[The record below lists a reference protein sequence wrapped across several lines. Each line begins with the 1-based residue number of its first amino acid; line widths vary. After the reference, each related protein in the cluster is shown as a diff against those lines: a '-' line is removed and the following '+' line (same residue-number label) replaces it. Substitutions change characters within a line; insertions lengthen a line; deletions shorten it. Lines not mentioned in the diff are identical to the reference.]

1 MLHKL
6 YHFWSIEKYG
16 MSQNT
21 LDDVYIYIWTI
32 SFDIIY
38 RTIFGALAFNF
49 DLSFVN
55 LYPLHILFSWWHK
68 RSYGSLRKN
77 CPISHD
83 NVGQR

>member
-1 MLHKL
+1 
-6 YHFWSIEKYG
+6 

-21 LDDVYIYIWTI
+21 LDDVYIYIYIYIWTI

-55 LYPLHILFSWWHK
+55 LYPLHILFS
-68 RSYGSLRKN
+68 
-77 CPISHD
+77 
-83 NVGQR
+83 